1 MKTFEEVYN
10 EIKSNVTMTKSGKPK
25 KTFSRSDFDKML
37 KAMLNDTEYQA
48 VYCSTKNGEMVKT
61 TVDVVKTFRG
71 SLKRL
76 LTASGVDS
84 QEAEKMAT
92 TYQFTNV
99 DGWYELFSE
108 IIYQYISAG
117 KKFDFPTRETF
128 KASLTLKDVS
138 EAVGV
143 YRSIKKPGDK
153 NPAKEFKI
161 QTKSHQILEKKSKAP
176 DWLKK
181 KFNK

>member
-1 MKTFEEVYN
+1 MKTFEDVYN
-10 EIKSNVTMTKSGKPK
+10 EIKSNVTVTKSGKPK

-37 KAMLNDTEYQA
+37 KAMLNDTDYKA
-48 VYCSTKNGEMVKT
+48 VYCSTKNGEMVKNE
-61 TVDVVKTFRG
+61 VEVVKMFRA

-76 LTASGVDS
+76 LTASGVDA
-84 QEAEKMAT
+84 QEAENMAA

-108 IIYQYISAG
+108 IIYQYMSAG

-128 KASLTLKDVS
+128 KGSLTIKDVEKS
-138 EAVGV
+138 IGT

-153 NPAKEFKI
+153 SPAKEFKI
-161 QTKSHQILEKKSKAP
+161 ETKSHQILEKKSKAP

-181 KFNK
+181 KFK